1 MSNPWDGLADSV
13 IGLIKS
19 RASKVWEDNAAARDL
34 ITDAAKDLAKL
45 TWQYKLESDP
55 AKQQEIQH
63 EMEFA
68 KQAIENELDAL
79 AIIATAEAKALF
91 KEIVNTALNVL
102 VTVLP
107 KVLAAI

>member
-1 MSNPWDGLADSV
+1 MSNPWDGLAESLV
-13 IGLIKS
+13 TTIKT
-19 RASKVWEDNAAARDL
+19 RAKKVWEDNAAARTL
-34 ITDAAKDLAKL
+34 IEDAAKDLAKL
-45 TWQYKLESDP
+45 TWQYKLETDP

-79 AIIATAEAKALF
+79 AIIATVEAKALF

-107 KVLAAI
+107 KVLAAV

>member
-1 MSNPWDGLADSV
+1 MSNPWDDLATGIVST
-13 IGLIKS
+13 IKD
-19 RASKVWEDNAAARDL
+19 RAKKVWDDNAAARTL
-34 ITDAAKDLAKL
+34 IEEAAKDLAKL
-45 TWQYKLESDP
+45 TWQYKLETDP

-79 AIIATAEAKALF
+79 ALVATAEAKALF

-102 VTVLP
+102 VTVIP
-107 KVLAAI
+107 KVLAAV